1 MHRVENMLNLCF
13 DVDDCIT
20 EWNNNRDY
28 VNFKPDVEMV
38 NAINALYDA
47 GHTITLYTAR
57 GMKSVGPGRIA
68 IDILPSLIQNLA
80 NIGLKYHNLLT
91 HKPVYD
97 WIIDD
102 KAMRPDEF
110 KALMN
115 KGEFETFKSYKP
127 NL

>member
-1 MHRVENMLNLCF
+1 MKPLRLCF
-13 DVDDCIT
+13 DVDDTIT
-20 EWNNNRDY
+20 EFCKLRDY
-28 VNFKPDVEMV
+28 ANFKADKEMV
-38 NAINALYDA
+38 SAINALYDA
-47 GHTITLYTAR
+47 GHHITLYTAR

-68 IDILPSLIQNLA
+68 VDILPGLLQNLA
-80 NIGLKYHNLLT
+80 NIGLKYHELLT

-110 KALMN
+110 KDLMY
-115 KGEFETFKSYKP
+115 KGEFESKKSYKP

>member
-1 MHRVENMLNLCF
+1 MHRVENLLKLCF

-20 EWNNNRDY
+20 VWNHDRDY
-28 VNFKPDVEMV
+28 ANFKADPEMV
-38 NAINALYDA
+38 ANINALYDE
-47 GHTITLYTAR
+47 GHHITLYTAR

-68 IDILPSLIQNLA
+68 IDILPGLLQNLS
-80 NIGLKYHNLLT
+80 NIGLKFHELLT

-110 KALMN
+110 KTLMN
-115 KGEFETFKSYKP
+115 KGEFTSFKSYKP

>member
-1 MHRVENMLNLCF
+1 MKPLRLCI
-13 DVDDCIT
+13 DVDDCVT
-20 EWNNNRDY
+20 EWNNDRDY
-28 VNFKPDVEMV
+28 VNFKPDIVMV
-38 NAINALYDA
+38 TMINKLYDE
-47 GHTITLYTAR
+47 GHHITLYTAR

-68 IDILPSLIQNLA
+68 SEIVPSLLQNLA
-80 NIGLKYHNLLT
+80 NIGLRFHELLT

-110 KALMN
+110 KNLMN
-115 KGEFETFKSYKP
+115 KGEFESFKSYKP